1 MQQTRWKKND
11 WQPRLKKEDDYPA
24 NHSMSKFLTKNEKIS
39 GGFLRKRKHG
49 RHALKKGASYLKR
62 DYRNI
67 WIA

>member
-39 GGFLRKRKHG
+39 GV
-49 RHALKKGASYLKR
+49 S
-62 DYRNI
+62 
-67 WIA
+67 